1 MVRKYGQGEG
11 KPELFEDR
19 CAGGCG
25 RKQKRGGRVF
35 NTCGRQGCIQKVN
48 EGLRGASVD
57 NRDPSAGRKVKI
69 DGKWHTVKNSGSN
82 RNGHFVKLTDGHTVS
97 LDNIQAWKD

>member
-1 MVRKYGQGEG
+1 MARRGVGEG

-25 RKQKRGGRVF
+25 RKGKARVF

-48 EGLRGASVD
+48 EGLRGADKD
-57 NRDPSAGRKVKI
+57 NRDPAAGQKVKI
-69 DGKWHTVKNSGSN
+69 NGKWHEVKNSGSN
-82 RNGHFVKLTDGHTVS
+82 RHGHFVRLKDGHTVS
-97 LDNIQAWKD
+97 LDEIQAWKD